1 MEETN
6 DAFEDIYYYTSAR
19 KGDRIEK
26 LDYLLGVNMPCDYA
40 WKKRLYNKDILTENS
55 LYFVSDISIV
65 ESSDEIFN
73 EFDYRLPQR
82 GDCFVSKAIADFYKI
97 RVNSELKIEGSKFKV
112 SKICQETQ
120 AIEINSKDYFGD
132 DSRALLGELI
142 IKSENIKSIDDF
154 QGMNERILEENTY
167 KLSYLKQLSLFILIL
182 LGLSLANIY
191 FVNKGKLD
199 NMKKLYAIYILEGG
213 KTKDLTL
220 ILSLENL
227 IISMLSMGLS
237 IISLLL
243 IKKKLESLLYTSIKP
258 IHLYIS
264 ILIVGPISLIMALMA
279 LSAIKKKSLLEMMA

>member
-1 MEETN
+1 
-6 DAFEDIYYYTSAR
+6 
-19 KGDRIEK
+19 
-26 LDYLLGVNMPCDYA
+26 
-40 WKKRLYNKDILTENS
+40 
-55 LYFVSDISIV
+55 
-65 ESSDEIFN
+65 
-73 EFDYRLPQR
+73 
-82 GDCFVSKAIADFYKI
+82 
-97 RVNSELKIEGSKFKV
+97 
-112 SKICQETQ
+112 
-120 AIEINSKDYFGD
+120 
-132 DSRALLGELI
+132 
-142 IKSENIKSIDDF
+142 
-154 QGMNERILEENTY
+154 MNERILEENTY

-213 KTKDLTL
+213 KNKDLTL

-227 IISMLSMGLS
+227 IVSMLSMGLS